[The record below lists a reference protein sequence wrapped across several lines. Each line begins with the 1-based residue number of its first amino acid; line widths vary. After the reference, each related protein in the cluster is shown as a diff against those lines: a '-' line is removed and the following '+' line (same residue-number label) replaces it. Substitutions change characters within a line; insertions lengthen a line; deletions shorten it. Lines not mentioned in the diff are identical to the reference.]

1 MIEWFG
7 KFWVWVQNR
16 LFELFNLVI
25 VLAILYLFIRI
36 VLLIVRWYG
45 KARIVRAREDYRT
58 TVNFIQANPIKSNL
72 SKFERFMLSKT
83 GEIYTKT
90 DIVIIIAVLVAINII
105 IAIVN
110 YFIIIPISVWLF
122 SLLHLSII
130 TINRI
135 QLCVWVLYV
144 IFILSGMYFTI
155 KNIIKTAR
163 FFDILYFIF
172 MICIL
177 IGLLYLLYAFININK
192 L

>member
-45 KARIVRAREDYRT
+45 KARIVRAREDYKT
-58 TVNFIQANPIKSNL
+58 TVNFIQENPTKSNL
-72 SKFERFMLSKT
+72 SKFERFTLSKT

-90 DIVIIIAVLVAINII
+90 DIVIIIAVLVPIYII
-105 IAIVN
+105 GFIVG
-110 YFIIIPISVWLF
+110 YFIN
-122 SLLHLSII
+122 

-135 QLCVWVLYV
+135 LLLCVWVLYV
-144 IFILSGMYFTI
+144 IFILSGMYFTV

-163 FFDILYFIF
+163 FFNILNFI
-172 MICIL
+172 IL
-177 IGLLYLLYAFININK
+177 LCLLIYLLYLSYAFISINK

>member
-1 MIEWFG
+1 MIEWFE

-45 KARIVRAREDYRT
+45 KARIVRTREDYRT
-58 TVNFIQANPIKSNL
+58 TVNFIQENPTKSNL
-72 SKFERFMLSKT
+72 SRFERFILSKT
-83 GEIYTKT
+83 GEIFTKN
-90 DIVIIIAVLVAINII
+90 DIVIITAVLVAIFII
-105 IAIVN
+105 IAIVS
-110 YFIIIPISVWLF
+110 YFIIIPIIIWLF

-135 QLCVWVLYV
+135 QLCVWVLCV
-144 IFILSGMYFTI
+144 IFILSDMYFTI

-163 FFDILYFIF
+163 FFEILYFIF

>member
-58 TVNFIQANPIKSNL
+58 TVNFIQANPTKSNL

>member
-58 TVNFIQANPIKSNL
+58 TVNFIQANPTKSNL

-155 KNIIKTAR
+155 KNIEYQKI
-163 FFDILYFIF
+163 
-172 MICIL
+172 
-177 IGLLYLLYAFININK
+177 
-192 L
+192 

>member
-1 MIEWFG
+1 MIEWFE

-58 TVNFIQANPIKSNL
+58 TVNFIQENPTKSNL
-72 SKFERFMLSKT
+72 SRFERFILSKT
-83 GEIYTKT
+83 GEIFTKN
-90 DIVIIIAVLVAINII
+90 DIVIITAVLVAIFII
-105 IAIVN
+105 IAIVS
-110 YFIIIPISVWLF
+110 YFIIIPIIIWLF

-135 QLCVWVLYV
+135 QLCVWVLCV
-144 IFILSGMYFTI
+144 IFILSDMYFTI

-163 FFDILYFIF
+163 FFEILYFIF

>member
-58 TVNFIQANPIKSNL
+58 TVNFIQANPTKSNL

-90 DIVIIIAVLVAINII
+90 DIVIITAVLVAINII

>member
-58 TVNFIQANPIKSNL
+58 TVNFIQANPKKSNL

-172 MICIL
+172 MIYIL

>member
-1 MIEWFG
+1 MIEWFE

-58 TVNFIQANPIKSNL
+58 TVNFIQENPTKSNL
-72 SKFERFMLSKT
+72 SRFERFILSKT
-83 GEIYTKT
+83 GEIFTKN
-90 DIVIIIAVLVAINII
+90 DIVIITAVLVAIFII
-105 IAIVN
+105 IAIVS
-110 YFIIIPISVWLF
+110 YFIIIPIIIWLF

-135 QLCVWVLYV
+135 QLCVWVLCV
-144 IFILSGMYFTI
+144 IFILSDMYFTI

-163 FFDILYFIF
+163 FFEILYFIF

-177 IGLLYLLYAFININK
+177 IRLLYLLYAFININK
-192 L
+192 F

>member
-1 MIEWFG
+1 
-7 KFWVWVQNR
+7 
-16 LFELFNLVI
+16 
-25 VLAILYLFIRI
+25 
-36 VLLIVRWYG
+36 
-45 KARIVRAREDYRT
+45 
-58 TVNFIQANPIKSNL
+58 
-72 SKFERFMLSKT
+72 MLSKT

-144 IFILSGMYFTI
+144 IFIQ
-155 KNIIKTAR
+155 
-163 FFDILYFIF
+163 
-172 MICIL
+172 
-177 IGLLYLLYAFININK
+177 FININK
-192 L
+192 SVQ

>member
-58 TVNFIQANPIKSNL
+58 TVNFIQANPTKSNL

-163 FFDILYFIF
+163 FFDILYFIL

>member
-58 TVNFIQANPIKSNL
+58 TVNFIQANPTKSNL

-177 IGLLYLLYAFININK
+177 IGVLYLLYAFININK

>member
-1 MIEWFG
+1 MIEWFE

-45 KARIVRAREDYRT
+45 KARIVRVREDYRT
-58 TVNFIQANPIKSNL
+58 TVNFIQENPTKSNL
-72 SKFERFMLSKT
+72 SKFERFTLSKT
-83 GEIYTKT
+83 GEIFTKT
-90 DIVIIIAVLVAINII
+90 DIVIIIAVLVAIYII
-105 IAIVN
+105 IAIIS

-135 QLCVWVLYV
+135 LLCVWVLYV
-144 IFILSGMYFTI
+144 IFILSGVYSTI
-155 KNIIKTAR
+155 KDIIKTAR
-163 FFDILYFIF
+163 FFN
-172 MICIL
+172 IL
-177 IGLLYLLYAFININK
+177 IFIILICLLIYSLYLLYAFISINK
-192 L
+192 F

>member
-58 TVNFIQANPIKSNL
+58 TVNFIQANPTKSNL
-72 SKFERFMLSKT
+72 SKFERFTLSKT

-135 QLCVWVLYV
+135 QICVWVLYV

>member
-1 MIEWFG
+1 MIEWFE

-58 TVNFIQANPIKSNL
+58 TVNFIQENPTKSNL
-72 SKFERFMLSKT
+72 SRFERFILSKT
-83 GEIYTKT
+83 GEIFTKN
-90 DIVIIIAVLVAINII
+90 DIVIITAVLVAIFII
-105 IAIVN
+105 IAIVS
-110 YFIIIPISVWLF
+110 YFIIIPIIIWLF

-135 QLCVWVLYV
+135 QLCVWVLCV
-144 IFILSGMYFTI
+144 IFILSDMYFTI

-163 FFDILYFIF
+163 FFEILYFIF

-177 IGLLYLLYAFININK
+177 IRLLYLLYAFININK

>member
-36 VLLIVRWYG
+36 VLLIVRLYG

-58 TVNFIQANPIKSNL
+58 TVNFIQENPTKSNL
-72 SKFERFMLSKT
+72 SKFERFTLSKT
-83 GEIYTKT
+83 GDIYTKT
-90 DIVIIIAVLVAINII
+90 DIVIIIAVLVVVCII
-105 IAIVN
+105 MAIVS

-135 QLCVWVLYV
+135 QLCAWVLCV
-144 IFILSGMYFTI
+144 IFILSDMYFTI

-177 IGLLYLLYAFININK
+177 IYFLYSLYTFININK

>member
-58 TVNFIQANPIKSNL
+58 TVNFIQANPTKSNL
-72 SKFERFMLSKT
+72 SKFERFTLSKT

>member
-58 TVNFIQANPIKSNL
+58 TVNFIQANPTKSNL

-90 DIVIIIAVLVAINII
+90 DIVIIAVLVAINII

>member
-58 TVNFIQANPIKSNL
+58 TVNFIQANPTKSNL

-110 YFIIIPISVWLF
+110 YFIIIPISVWLV

>member
-7 KFWVWVQNR
+7 KFWVWLQNR

-25 VLAILYLFIRI
+25 VLSMLYLFIRI

-58 TVNFIQANPIKSNL
+58 TVNFIQENPTKQNL
-72 SKFERFMLSKT
+72 SRLERFTLSKT
-83 GEIYTKT
+83 GEIWTKA
-90 DIVIIIAVLVAINII
+90 DIVIIIAVSSII
-105 IAIVN
+105 IIVI
-110 YFIIIPISVWLF
+110 YFIILPIIIWFF
-122 SLLHLSII
+122 SLLQLPII

-135 QLCVWVLYV
+135 KL
-144 IFILSGMYFTI
+144 FILVLCGVPILPCIYSQI
-155 KNIIKTAR
+155 KDIIKTAR
-163 FFDILYFIF
+163 FFNILSFII

-177 IGLLYLLYAFININK
+177 IYFLYSLYTFININK

>member
-58 TVNFIQANPIKSNL
+58 TVNFIQANPTKSNL

-110 YFIIIPISVWLF
+110 YFIIIPMSVWLF

>member
-1 MIEWFG
+1 MIEWFE

-58 TVNFIQANPIKSNL
+58 TVNFIQENPTKSNL
-72 SKFERFMLSKT
+72 SRFERFILSKT
-83 GEIYTKT
+83 CEIFTKN
-90 DIVIIIAVLVAINII
+90 DIVIITAVLVAIFII
-105 IAIVN
+105 IAIVS
-110 YFIIIPISVWLF
+110 YFIIIPIIIWLF

-135 QLCVWVLYV
+135 QLCVWVLCV
-144 IFILSGMYFTI
+144 IFILSDMYFTI

-163 FFDILYFIF
+163 FFEILYFIF

-177 IGLLYLLYAFININK
+177 IRLLYLLYAFININK